1 MPGGSTG
8 FRVIF
13 SALTSLGAE
22 RPFTRPPILR
32 TSEPEGSLSPS
43 WMDTCIRGVSHQFQQ
58 HFAYV
63 YCAAFG
69 GILKGSG
76 AICERNPG
84 LFPKGIRGNPGE
96 SGGIRHLF
104 GILEYY
110 ETIKKTSFRQNMLGE
125 SSARATCV
133 YNTKKRV
140 SVGGQLRAS
149 GAPVVLEFY
158 KGLFLAVLEF

>member
-8 FRVIF
+8 FRIIF

-58 HFAYV
+58 HFADV
-63 YCAAFG
+63 FCAAFG

-104 GILEYY
+104 GIWNIMKPLRKQYFGK
-110 ETIKKTSFRQNMLGE
+110 ICRGNPPLG
-125 SSARATCV
+125 
-133 YNTKKRV
+133 
-140 SVGGQLRAS
+140 LRAYIILKKESAWVASS
-149 GAPVVLEFY
+149 GRVEPPWF
-158 KGLFLAVLEF
+158 